1 MGSAER
7 RNRARIADG
16 GLPKGRQSIRH
27 IYSLSAVDGVVPG
40 KRVYQAHV
48 TCINRDELLF
58 LIGMLR
64 KEAERLEEADAKA
77 NPVLLVPG
85 GTRVLPGGIGLLPG
99 EKR

>member
-1 MGSAER
+1 
-7 RNRARIADG
+7 
-16 GLPKGRQSIRH
+16 
-27 IYSLSAVDGVVPG
+27 VDGVVPG

-77 NPVLLVPG
+77 HTPLISPGLVIP
-85 GTRVLPGGIGLLPG
+85 
-99 EKR
+99 